1 MKIKSFRKEVTD
13 HWMRPRTRAGLDEM
27 RRRLKAMREL
37 LKSAS
42 SSSIESEI
50 AYKVFNE
57 YFSFEWDEK
66 CMQFQ
71 GPNPYKDEEE
81 TSGPIIDALKSS

>member
-1 MKIKSFRKEVTD
+1 MKEVTD

-42 SSSIESEI
+42 SQSIESEI

-57 YFSFEWDEK
+57 YFSFEWD
-66 CMQFQ
+66 
-71 GPNPYKDEEE
+71 GRDEE
-81 TSGPIIDALKSS
+81 TSGPIISVNED